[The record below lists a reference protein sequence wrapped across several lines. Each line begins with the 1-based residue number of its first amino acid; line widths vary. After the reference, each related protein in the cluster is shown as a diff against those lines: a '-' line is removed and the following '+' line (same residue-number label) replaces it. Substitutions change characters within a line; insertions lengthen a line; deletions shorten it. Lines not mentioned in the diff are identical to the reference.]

1 MAETAEKEIKSHA
14 IWDIL
19 IRPPYELIISTK
31 SGAEVEA
38 ETNKILFLDDAMGR
52 HINDMSVKVEKSV
65 SGKINDSNIFVSQVY
80 EFTDIGEKL
89 KLWYQLDLLKRKKEN
104 ILSHVWR
111 ISKKPQLE
119 KKFNILN
126 EHPGVY

>member
-1 MAETAEKEIKSHA
+1 
-14 IWDIL
+14 
-19 IRPPYELIISTK
+19 
-31 SGAEVEA
+31 
-38 ETNKILFLDDAMGR
+38 MGR

-104 ILSHVWR
+104 ILSHV
-111 ISKKPQLE
+111 
-119 KKFNILN
+119 
-126 EHPGVY
+126 